1 MMNYTLSSSYGSV
14 VAAPADVR
22 ADFIRK
28 VYSLFFLSVLV
39 AVAKGKFCAQPSVA
53 PVLLASLPAL
63 LIGELVCI
71 LVLAFARRTSG
82 LNVFLLYLF
91 AAIQGAIFGPVL
103 TMVNRVAPGI
113 PAEAA
118 ILTATVFGGLTLYAI
133 QSKRDFSFLGGFLF
147 VGLLALIVTG
157 IVLFFVHAALLQTL
171 YTFGGVLIFSG
182 YVLYDTSLIMQKL
195 GPNDTV
201 TGAIN
206 LYLDLIN
213 LFWFILRLLLEFN
226 RRS

>member
-1 MMNYTLSSSYGSV
+1 MNYGISPTYGSV
-14 VAAPADVR
+14 AHAPADVR

-28 VYSLFFLSVLV
+28 VYSLFFISVLV
-39 AVAKGKFCAQPSVA
+39 TIGVGWFCAQPAVA
-53 PVLLASLPAL
+53 PALLAALPTL

-71 LVLAFARRTSG
+71 LILAFARRTSG

-91 AAIQGAIFGPVL
+91 AAIQGAILGPVL
-103 TMVNRVAPGI
+103 TMVDKVAPGI
-113 PAEAA
+113 PMEAA
-118 ILTATVFGGLTLYAI
+118 VLTATVFGGLSLYAI

-182 YVLYDTSLIMQKL
+182 YVLYDTSLILQKL

-213 LFWFILRLLLEFN
+213 LFWFILQLLMEFN
-226 RRS
+226 RRN